1 MQPLR
6 NVLEIN
12 SLQPSPLLHE
22 ATLASLRQ
30 SKNLLAFSGG
40 GDSTALFFLL
50 LEKGIA
56 FDIAHVNYQTRVAS
70 NDEEAYAKE
79 LAKTHTKH
87 LFSLTC
93 KLEESNFEH
102 LARKERYAFFE
113 TIIQT
118 HGYDTLLSAHHLGD
132 QLEWFLMQLSRG
144 AGLVEMLGM
153 QEIEG
158 RKNYT
163 LVRPLLHVSKKKLQ
177 TYLEEHR
184 ITYFNDESNNSFEHV
199 RNQFRHDFATP
210 LMNAYEEGIAKSFA
224 YLEEDRKRLLPHHA
238 KRIGE
243 LFILPRDRDDLIN
256 IRQIDKILKL
266 LGILISKAQRDEIL
280 KTKGCVVGGKIAVCF
295 EEETIFIAPYITFT
309 MDKKFKETCRQ
320 AHIPSKIRP
329 YLFASQI
336 DPSALHLGH
345 TL

>member
-1 MQPLR
+1 M
-6 NVLEIN
+6 
-12 SLQPSPLLHE
+12 QPSPLLHE

-132 QLEWFLMQLSRG
+132 QLEWFLMQLTRG
-144 AGLVEMLGM
+144 AGLVEMVGM
-153 QEIEG
+153 QEIEE
-158 RKNYT
+158 REHYR
-163 LVRPLLHVSKKKLQ
+163 LVRPLLHVSKKTLQ
-177 TYLEEHR
+177 TYLHEHN
-184 ITYFNDESNNSFEHV
+184 ITYFNDESNMALNHL
-199 RNQFRHDFATP
+199 RNQFRQGYATP
-210 LMNAYEEGIAKSFA
+210 LLDAYEEGIAKSFA
-224 YLEEDRKRLLPHHA
+224 YLEEDRKRLLPHHV

-243 LFILPRDRDDLIN
+243 LFILPRDKDDLIN
-256 IRQIDKILKL
+256 IRQIDKALKI
-266 LGILISKAQRDEIL
+266 LGILASKAQRDEIL
-280 KTKGCVVGGKIAVCF
+280 KTKTSVVGGKIAVCI
-295 EEETIFIAPYITFT
+295 EDEQIFIAPYLKYS
-309 MDKKFKETCRQ
+309 MDKPFKETCRK

-329 YLFASQI
+329 YLYICKI
-336 DPSALHLGH
+336 DPNALH
-345 TL
+345 